1 MSTKNK
7 NMFADCKDI
16 SIKYSFK
23 SKQIWLLVITSSA
36 LLSLPFLSPHLGLLS
51 LVAFLPLLAAEQ
63 IAFENKIK
71 YFFIR
76 HYICFLLWNL
86 ATTYWLYNATV
97 PGMIAAVVLNALQMS
112 IVFWLFCKMRT
123 ISQGFLP
130 YLFLIIAWLAWE
142 HIYFEWEVSWPW
154 LVLGNAFSTSIKNIQ
169 WYEYTGTLGG
179 SLWILLV
186 NILLFRLIYNFLSL
200 TKRQKV
206 VSGISLILLVL
217 LPIIL
222 SHIIFYGYKEVRYE
236 PSVGNGTRQFTVLQ
250 PNIDPYTDKFY
261 GMSQREQ
268 NAVLINLAKEALS
281 DIADEPVV
289 VVAPESFISRPP
301 LILENNP
308 LSNRNFMHI
317 YNFVRSCNNFTED
330 LNSTVSLKDKHND
343 VSFIL
348 GAITDTI
355 YYDYALKAKDKENTP
370 PTSTARYIQENNLW
384 FDRSNAAVF
393 IDSKGGIQFYHK
405 SKLVVMVES
414 TPYKGLFNFMSRF
427 AIDLGGAMG
436 SYAPQQYREI
446 FTTTDSVKIGTAICY
461 EAVYG
466 DYYREY
472 VLKGAQVMSI
482 ITNEGWW
489 GDTPGYRQ
497 LLSFASLRA
506 IETRRS
512 IARSANTGISALIN
526 QRGEIIACTEWW
538 KPAYLNG
545 ELALS
550 NKITVFV
557 KHGDIIGRLSVFMFV
572 LFMLM
577 AVVRYIGNRHTA
589 VR

>member
-7 NMFADCKDI
+7 NMFANSKDI

-51 LVAFLPLLAAEQ
+51 LIAFLPLLAAEQ

-76 HYICFLLWNL
+76 YYICFFLWNL
-86 ATTYWLYNATV
+86 ATTYWIYNATV

-112 IVFWLFCKMRT
+112 IVFWLFRKMRT

-130 YLFLIIAWLAWE
+130 YLFLIITWLAWE

-169 WYEYTGTLGG
+169 WYEYTGVLGG

-186 NILLFRLIYNFLSL
+186 NILLFRFIYNFLSL
-200 TKRQKV
+200 TKRQKI
-206 VSGISLILLVL
+206 VSGISLALLVL
-217 LPIIL
+217 LPVIV
-222 SHIIFYGYKEVRYE
+222 SHIMFYTYKETQYE
-236 PSVGNGTRQFTVLQ
+236 PSAGRGTRQFVVLQ

-261 GMSQREQ
+261 GMSQHEQ
-268 NAVLINLAKEALS
+268 NTVLINLAKEALS
-281 DIADEPVV
+281 EIKDEPVL

-301 LILENNP
+301 LVLENNP
-308 LSNRNFMHI
+308 LANRNFMHI
-317 YNFVRSCNNFTED
+317 YNFVRSCNSFTGD
-330 LNSTVSLKDKHND
+330 LDSTVSLKDKHNQ

-355 YYDYALKAKDKENTP
+355 YYDYAFRAENKANIP
-370 PTSTARYIQENNLW
+370 PTATARYIQDNNLW
-384 FDRSNAAVF
+384 FDRSNSAVF
-393 IDSKGGIQFYHK
+393 IDIKGKPRFYHK
-405 SKLVVMVES
+405 SKLVVLVES
-414 TPYKGLFNFMSRF
+414 TPYKRLFNFMSRF

-436 SYAPQQYREI
+436 SYAPQQDREV
-446 FTTTDSVKIGTAICY
+446 FTTSDSVKIGTAICY
-461 EAVYG
+461 ESVYG

-472 VLKGAQVMSI
+472 ILKGAHVMSI
-482 ITNEGWW
+482 ITNDGWW

-497 LLSFASLRA
+497 HLSYASLRA

-512 IARSANTGISALIN
+512 IARSANTGISAFIN
-526 QRGEIIACTEWW
+526 QRGEITACTEWW

-545 ELALS
+545 ELALN

-557 KHGDIIGRLSVFMFV
+557 KYGDIIGRLAVFMFC
-572 LFMLM
+572 LFALM
-577 AVVRYIGNRHTA
+577 AVVRYIGNRYTA

>member
-7 NMFADCKDI
+7 NMFANSKDI

-23 SKQIWLLVITSSA
+23 SKQVWLLVITSSA

-76 HYICFLLWNL
+76 YYICFFLWNL
-86 ATTYWLYNATV
+86 ATTYWIYNATV

-112 IVFWLFCKMRT
+112 IVFWLFRKMRT

-169 WYEYTGTLGG
+169 WYEYTGVLGG

-186 NILLFRLIYNFLSL
+186 NILLFRFIYNFLSL
-200 TKRQKV
+200 TKLQKI
-206 VSGISLILLVL
+206 VSGISLALLVL
-217 LPIIL
+217 LPVII
-222 SHIIFYGYKEVRYE
+222 SHIMFYTYKETQYE
-236 PSVGNGTRQFTVLQ
+236 PSVGCGIRQFVVLQ

-261 GMSQREQ
+261 GMSQHEQ
-268 NAVLINLAKEALS
+268 NTVLINLAKEALS
-281 DIADEPVV
+281 EIKDEPVL

-301 LILENNP
+301 LVLENNP
-308 LSNRNFMHI
+308 LANRNFMHI
-317 YNFVRSCNNFTED
+317 YNFVRSCNSFTGD
-330 LNSTVSLKDKHND
+330 LDSTVSLKDKHNQ

-355 YYDYALKAKDKENTP
+355 YYNYAFRAENKANIP
-370 PTSTARYIQENNLW
+370 PTATARYIQDNNLW
-384 FDRSNAAVF
+384 FDRSNSAVF
-393 IDSKGGIQFYHK
+393 IDSKGKPRFYHK
-405 SKLVVMVES
+405 SKLVVLVES
-414 TPYKGLFNFMSRF
+414 TPYKRLFNFMSRF

-436 SYAPQQYREI
+436 SYAPQQDREV
-446 FTTTDSVKIGTAICY
+446 FTTSDSVKIGTAICY
-461 EAVYG
+461 ESVYG

-472 VLKGAQVMSI
+472 ILKGAHVMSI
-482 ITNEGWW
+482 ITNDGWW

-497 LLSFASLRA
+497 HLSYASLRA

-512 IARSANTGISALIN
+512 IARSANTGISAFIN
-526 QRGEIIACTEWW
+526 QRGEITACTEWW

-545 ELALS
+545 ELALN

-557 KHGDIIGRLSVFMFV
+557 KYGDIIGRLAVFMFC
-572 LFMLM
+572 LFTLM
-577 AVVRYIGNRHTA
+577 AVVRYIGNRYTA